1 MIKEKIYIYY
11 RVQDDISKQ
20 MNKEA
25 YNNIENINGEYI
37 QVMIILNVEC

>member
-1 MIKEKIYIYY
+1 MIKKKRYTFITGD
-11 RVQDDISKQ
+11 QDDISKQ

-37 QVMIILNVEC
+37 QVMII